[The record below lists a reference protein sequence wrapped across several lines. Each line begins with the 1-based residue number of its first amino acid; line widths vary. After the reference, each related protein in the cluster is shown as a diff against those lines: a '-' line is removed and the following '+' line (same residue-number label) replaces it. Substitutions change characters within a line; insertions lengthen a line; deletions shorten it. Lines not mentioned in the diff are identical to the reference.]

1 MVECANILWKEVAYF
16 YYGLED
22 GVGMVVLNYV
32 TFNVKLEFSCFGLS
46 SKSFSTLPITFS
58 MSSISIKKC
67 SFSLKKCGSIRVW

>member
-1 MVECANILWKEVAYF
+1 MVERAHILWTGVAYF

-32 TFNVKLEFSCFGLS
+32 TFDAKSEVSCFELS

-58 MSSISIKKC
+58 LSSISITNAR
-67 SFSLKKCGSIRVW
+67 FP